1 MIEDITVL
9 GLVVIILLVAFIAFF
24 FIWGITVRRRRIRMR
39 EPEALKEVSD
49 ARVEKGEMQAS
60 LIGEQIEER
69 VKQILAQKGKLAEL
83 VLDFGTAEDG
93 SLEIWIDEKR
103 YTLVSEI
110 PDSDVRDAVAQA
122 VEEFNR

>member
-1 MIEDITVL
+1 
-9 GLVVIILLVAFIAFF
+9 
-24 FIWGITVRRRRIRMR
+24 MR